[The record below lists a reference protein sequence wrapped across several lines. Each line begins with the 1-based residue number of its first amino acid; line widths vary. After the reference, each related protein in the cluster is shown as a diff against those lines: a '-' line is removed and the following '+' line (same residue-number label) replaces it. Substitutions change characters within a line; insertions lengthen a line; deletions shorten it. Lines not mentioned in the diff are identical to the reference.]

1 MGRPLAPYDRP
12 MAVRN
17 ILQGPGR
24 PPGPMAVRSAL
35 QSHSP
40 AEVRAVLRGLPTA
53 TGYTVTVKALRYRSR
68 PHLVAFTFWDSRE
81 MLIQVPEPFRPFR
94 EMVDLGS
101 RGYPLV
107 PFRTRRDVIRFLYLH
122 EFCHW
127 WLYLTHG
134 WGTSAEVLCDTYAF
148 DNFRK
153 RSAVAP
159 PAWRRPRE
167 RILLSAPKRAARLP

>member
-1 MGRPLAPYDRP
+1 
-12 MAVRN
+12 MAVRS
-17 ILQGPGR
+17 ITEGPGR
-24 PPGPMAVRSAL
+24 PLGPMAVRSAL
-35 QSHSP
+35 ATHTP
-40 AEVRAVLRGLPTA
+40 AEIRAILRGLPTA
-53 TGYTVTVKALRYRSR
+53 TGYTVTVKALRYRTR
-68 PHLVAFTFWDSRE
+68 PHLVAFTFWDE
-81 MLIQVPEPFRPFR
+81 AAMLIQVPEPFRPFR

-134 WGTSAEVLCDTYAF
+134 WGNSAEVLCDTYAY

-153 RSAVAP
+153 RGQVAP

-167 RILLSAPKRAARLP
+167 RILEIRPKRAARQG